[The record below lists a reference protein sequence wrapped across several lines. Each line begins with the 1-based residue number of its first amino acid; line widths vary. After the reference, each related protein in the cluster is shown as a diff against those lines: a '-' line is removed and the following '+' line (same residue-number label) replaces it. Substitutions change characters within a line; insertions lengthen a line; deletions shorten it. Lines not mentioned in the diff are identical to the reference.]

1 MLLENRCVIAADQ
14 AAAWQLLLD
23 LPRLA
28 PAIPGLG
35 ELTADG
41 ENRFAGTLQ
50 AQAGPLRVNLVGSV
64 QIVAQDADQ
73 GQAQLLLEAA
83 DRRLGGSVR
92 ATVTLQLTALSPGQT
107 ELTIQAD
114 TNFGGRLAT
123 LGQPIIRRKA
133 AAAIAEFARNLENI
147 LAETGETRS
156 P

>member
-1 MLLENRCVIAADQ
+1 MQLENRCVIAAGQ

-23 LPRLA
+23 PPRLA

-35 ELTADG
+35 ELTAAG
-41 ENRFAGTLQ
+41 ENRFAGTMQ
-50 AQAGPLRVNLVGSV
+50 AQAGPLRVNLAGSV
-64 QIVAQDADQ
+64 QIVAQDVDKGTAR
-73 GQAQLLLEAA
+73 LILEAA

-92 ATVTLQLTALSPGQT
+92 ATVTLQLTALAENQT
-107 ELTIQAD
+107 ELTICAD

-133 AAAIAEFARNLENI
+133 ADAIAEFARNLENI
-147 LAETGETRS
+147 LSETGETHA

>member
-1 MLLENRCVIAADQ
+1 MLLENRCVVAADRS
-14 AAAWQLLLD
+14 AAWQLLLD
-23 LPRLA
+23 PPRLA

-35 ELTADG
+35 ELTAAG
-41 ENRFAGTLQ
+41 ENRFAGTMQ
-50 AQAGPLRVNLVGSV
+50 AQAGPLRVNLAGSV
-64 QIVAQDADQ
+64 QIVAQDEEQ
-73 GQAQLLLEAA
+73 GVAQLLLEAA

-92 ATVTLQLTALSPGQT
+92 AAVTLRLTPISPGQT
-107 ELTIQAD
+107 ELTIHAD

-147 LAETGETRS
+147 LAATGETRA